1 MISTHVLDISRGAPA
16 ANVDVTLER
25 LDDNG
30 GASPAGKGRTDGDG
44 RAQDLGRVAPG
55 IYRLRFATGAYFA
68 ATQRETLYPEVS
80 IVFQIRQSDQRYHL
94 PLLIGPFGYTTYR
107 GS

>member
-1 MISTHVLDISRGAPA
+1 MISTHLLDISRGAPA
-16 ANVDVTLER
+16 ANVDVTLEQM
-25 LDDNG
+25 DDRG
-30 GASPAGKGRTDGDG
+30 GASLAGKGRTDKD
-44 RAQDLGRVAPG
+44 GRVADLGPVRPG
-55 IYRLRFATGAYFA
+55 VYRLRFATGAYFA

-80 IVFQIRQSDQRYHL
+80 IVFHVHQADQRYHL

>member
-25 LDDNG
+25 LDEEG
-30 GASPAGKGRTDGDG
+30 TASQAGKGRTDSDG
-44 RAQDLGRVAPG
+44 RVPDLGRVAAG
-55 IYRLRFATGAYFA
+55 TYRLRFATGAYFA
-68 ATQRETLYPEVS
+68 AAQRETLYPEVS
-80 IVFQIRQSDQRYHL
+80 IVFQVRQADQLYHL